1 MIHNVMF
8 AVATLPNNHYLFG
21 GLIEGVKNNVVRGAQ
36 DLLQSFFWSIL
47 SGLLG
52 MVNSLLNSI
61 VNGVIGLD
69 LFSHNEFLST
79 AFNCS
84 LALMFLAIP
93 AKITWEIVSAMIRDD
108 DAGMD
113 IHKKLGSTA
122 LGIAI
127 ACSLTVGI
135 TKIINPVMQDASKAI
150 LNVNLTNEIKS
161 DSATSQLGDSLIESV
176 LISFG
181 GLPKDGDYGAS
192 KFVEQYNKN
201 ELKITKRDGDN
212 YVWDFSIF
220 MAIIGMCVYVVM
232 LFVICI
238 QIAVRVISIG
248 FYYVIGPL
256 ACTSMTNY
264 QNPQAFNV
272 WKATIFGA
280 WAQNLTQIF
289 LLSLFVG
296 LLESISSATSTM
308 PVASVALYF
317 GAFSLIMTAPN
328 FVQAMIGGYASGILD
343 TLNQFRGGLGMAKSL
358 VTGAVGSV
366 IGRNN
371 PHTGH
376 LEGGARGKIL
386 GDVNA
391 QGNRVGGAR
400 GAIFGNPDSNG
411 NRNGGIKGATLGNSM
426 NMGGVTG
433 RQGGIRGAIF
443 GNDQLASG
451 VGGTIE
457 RTRAGGMANIG
468 GKKRT
473 DSFNSAGQKTGSMQ
487 KRRLS
492 AFRGSD
498 STAFNPETGAQMG
511 DPVHQRGPVPMF
523 LSDLGNR
530 FSGGGSDQSSD
541 GGGSDTSTPN
551 YTSFNSGGGG
561 ASGGGSSG
569 GTSGGSGGSSGVGG
583 TIERTRAGGMANIG
597 GKKRTDSFNSAGQ
610 KTGSMQKRRLS
621 AFRGSDSTAFN
632 PETGAQMGDPVH
644 QRGPVP
650 MFLSDLG
657 NRFSGGGSDQSSDG
671 GGSDTSTPNY
681 TSFNSGGGGASG
693 GGSSGGTSGGSGGS
707 SGVGGS
713 TGGAHSFQMHSSAST
728 RNSLGGAQSSGPKP
742 QPQGQRPSSSTKPAV
757 RSSGTNG
764 NTKPRS
770 QAQKPSASGAHT
782 YKMKSSSEIRNS
794 LGNRGNSGG
803 KK

>member
-8 AVATLPNNHYLFG
+8 APVTFPTNHYLFN

-36 DLLQSFFWSIL
+36 DLLQSFFWDIL

-69 LFSHNEFLST
+69 LFSNNEFLST
-79 AFNCS
+79 AFKCS

-93 AKITWEIVSAMIRDD
+93 AKIMWEIISAMIRDD

-135 TKIINPVMQDASKAI
+135 TQIINPVMKDASQAI
-150 LNVNLTNEIKS
+150 LNVNLTNEIQS
-161 DSATSQLGDSLIESV
+161 STATSQLGDSLIESV

-192 KFVEQYNKN
+192 KFVKQYNKN

-220 MAIIGMCVYVVM
+220 MSIVGMCVYVVM
-232 LFVICI
+232 LFIICI
-238 QIAVRVISIG
+238 QIAMRVISIG

-272 WKATIFGA
+272 WKATIMGA

-308 PVASVALYF
+308 PVAAVALYF
-317 GAFSLIMTAPN
+317 GAFSLIMTAPS
-328 FVQAMIGGYASGILD
+328 FVQAMIGGYASGIMD
-343 TLNQFRGGLGMAKSL
+343 VLNQFRGGFGMAKSL
-358 VTGAVGSV
+358 VTGAVGSM
-366 IGRNN
+366 IGRSN

-376 LEGGARGKIL
+376 LEGGLRGKVL
-386 GDVNA
+386 GDVNG

-411 NRNGGIKGATLGNSM
+411 NRTGGIKGAALGNSM

-443 GNDQLASG
+443 GNDQIASG
-451 VGGTIE
+451 VGGSI
-457 RTRAGGMANIG
+457 
-468 GKKRT
+468 
-473 DSFNSAGQKTGSMQ
+473 
-487 KRRLS
+487 
-492 AFRGSD
+492 
-498 STAFNPETGAQMG
+498 
-511 DPVHQRGPVPMF
+511 
-523 LSDLGNR
+523 
-530 FSGGGSDQSSD
+530 
-541 GGGSDTSTPN
+541 
-551 YTSFNSGGGG
+551 
-561 ASGGGSSG
+561 
-569 GTSGGSGGSSGVGG
+569 
-583 TIERTRAGGMANIG
+583 
-597 GKKRTDSFNSAGQ
+597 
-610 KTGSMQKRRLS
+610 
-621 AFRGSDSTAFN
+621 
-632 PETGAQMGDPVH
+632 
-644 QRGPVP
+644 
-650 MFLSDLG
+650 
-657 NRFSGGGSDQSSDG
+657 
-671 GGSDTSTPNY
+671 
-681 TSFNSGGGGASG
+681 
-693 GGSSGGTSGGSGGS
+693 
-707 SGVGGS
+707 
-713 TGGAHSFQMHSSAST
+713 
-728 RNSLGGAQSSGPKP
+728 
-742 QPQGQRPSSSTKPAV
+742 
-757 RSSGTNG
+757 
-764 NTKPRS
+764 
-770 QAQKPSASGAHT
+770 
-782 YKMKSSSEIRNS
+782 
-794 LGNRGNSGG
+794 
-803 KK
+803 

>member
-1 MIHNVMF
+1 MF
-8 AVATLPNNHYLFG
+8 SSVTFPTNHYLFN

-36 DLLQSFFWSIL
+36 DLLQSFFWDIL

-69 LFSHNEFLST
+69 LFSNNEFLST
-79 AFNCS
+79 AFKCS

-93 AKITWEIVSAMIRDD
+93 AKIMWEIISAMIRDD

-135 TKIINPVMQDASKAI
+135 TQIINPAMKDASQAI
-150 LNVNLTNEIKS
+150 LNVNLTNEIQS
-161 DSATSQLGDSLIESV
+161 STATSQLGDSLIESV

-192 KFVEQYNKN
+192 KFVKQYNKN

-220 MAIIGMCVYVVM
+220 MSIVGMCVYVVM
-232 LFVICI
+232 LFIICI
-238 QIAVRVISIG
+238 QIATRVIAIG

-272 WKATIFGA
+272 WKATIIGA

-308 PVASVALYF
+308 PVAAVALYF
-317 GAFSLIMTAPN
+317 GAFSLIMTAPS

-358 VTGAVGSV
+358 VTGAVSSV

-386 GDVNA
+386 GDVNG

-411 NRNGGIKGATLGNSM
+411 NRTGGIKGAALGNSM

-443 GNDQLASG
+443 GNDQIASG
-451 VGGTIE
+451 VGGSIE

-498 STAFNPETGAQMG
+498 TTAYNPETGAQIG
-511 DPVHQRGPVPMF
+511 DSVHQRGPVPMF
-523 LSDLGNR
+523 LNDIGNR
-530 FSGGGSDQSSD
+530 FSGGSSDQSG

-569 GTSGGSGGSSGVGG
+569 VSGGSSG
-583 TIERTRAGGMANIG
+583 
-597 GKKRTDSFNSAGQ
+597 
-610 KTGSMQKRRLS
+610 
-621 AFRGSDSTAFN
+621 
-632 PETGAQMGDPVH
+632 
-644 QRGPVP
+644 
-650 MFLSDLG
+650 
-657 NRFSGGGSDQSSDG
+657 GGSG
-671 GGSDTSTPNY
+671 
-681 TSFNSGGGGASG
+681 
-693 GGSSGGTSGGSGGS
+693 SGGSGS
-707 SGVGGS
+707 SFGGGS
-713 TGGAHSFQMHSSAST
+713 TGGAHTFQMHSSAST
-728 RNSLGGAQSSGPKP
+728 RNNIGGAQSSGLKP
-742 QPQGQRPSSSTKPAV
+742 QSQGQRPSSSTKPAV

-764 NTKPRS
+764 NTTS
-770 QAQKPSASGAHT
+770 HTQKTGGSNGPHT
-782 YKMKSSSEIRNS
+782 FKMKSSGEIRSS
-794 LGNRGNSGG
+794 LGNRENNSGG

>member
-1 MIHNVMF
+1 MIDNAMF
-8 AVATLPNNHYLFG
+8 AVATFSSNHYLFN

-36 DLLQSFFWSIL
+36 DLLQSFFWDIL

-69 LFSHNEFLST
+69 LFSNNEFLST
-79 AFNCS
+79 AFKCS

-93 AKITWEIVSAMIRDD
+93 AKIMWEIISAMIRDD

-127 ACSLTVGI
+127 ACSLTVGV
-135 TKIINPVMQDASKAI
+135 TQIINPVMKDASQAI
-150 LNVNLTNEIKS
+150 LNVNLTNEIQS
-161 DSATSQLGDSLIESV
+161 STATSQLGDSLIESV

-192 KFVEQYNKN
+192 KFVKQYNKN

-220 MAIIGMCVYVVM
+220 MSIVGMCVYVVM
-232 LFVICI
+232 LFIICI
-238 QIAVRVISIG
+238 QIAMRVISIG

-272 WKATIFGA
+272 WKATIIGA
-280 WAQNLTQIF
+280 WTQNLTQIF

-308 PVASVALYF
+308 PVAAVALYF
-317 GAFSLIMTAPN
+317 GAFSLIMTAPS

-386 GDVNA
+386 GDVNG

-443 GNDQLASG
+443 GNDQIASG
-451 VGGTIE
+451 VGGSIE

-498 STAFNPETGAQMG
+498 TTAYNPETGAQIG
-511 DPVHQRGPVPMF
+511 DSVHQRGPVPMF
-523 LSDLGNR
+523 LNDIGNR
-530 FSGGGSDQSSD
+530 FSGGSSDQSG

-583 TIERTRAGGMANIG
+583 N
-597 GKKRTDSFNSAGQ
+597 
-610 KTGSMQKRRLS
+610 
-621 AFRGSDSTAFN
+621 
-632 PETGAQMGDPVH
+632 
-644 QRGPVP
+644 
-650 MFLSDLG
+650 
-657 NRFSGGGSDQSSDG
+657 
-671 GGSDTSTPNY
+671 
-681 TSFNSGGGGASG
+681 
-693 GGSSGGTSGGSGGS
+693 
-707 SGVGGS
+707 

-728 RNSLGGAQSSGPKP
+728 RNNLGGVQSSGPKP

-764 NTKPRS
+764 NTTS
-770 QAQKPSASGAHT
+770 HTQKTGGSNGPHT
-782 YKMKSSSEIRNS
+782 FKMKSSGEIRSS
-794 LGNRGNSGG
+794 LGNRENNSGG

>member
-1 MIHNVMF
+1 MF
-8 AVATLPNNHYLFG
+8 ASVTFPTNHYLFN

-36 DLLQSFFWSIL
+36 DLLQSFFWDIL

-69 LFSHNEFLST
+69 LFSNNEFLST
-79 AFNCS
+79 AFKCS

-93 AKITWEIVSAMIRDD
+93 AKIMWEIISAMIRDD

-135 TKIINPVMQDASKAI
+135 TQIINPVMKDASQAI
-150 LNVNLTNEIKS
+150 LNVNLTNEIQS
-161 DSATSQLGDSLIESV
+161 STATSQLGDSLIESV

-192 KFVEQYNKN
+192 KFVKQYNKN

-220 MAIIGMCVYVVM
+220 MSIVGMCVYVVM
-232 LFVICI
+232 LFIICI
-238 QIAVRVISIG
+238 QIATRVIAIG

-272 WKATIFGA
+272 WKATIIGA

-308 PVASVALYF
+308 PVAAVALYF
-317 GAFSLIMTAPN
+317 GAFSLIMTAPS

-358 VTGAVGSV
+358 VTGAVSSV

-386 GDVNA
+386 GDVNG

-411 NRNGGIKGATLGNSM
+411 NRTGGIKGAALGNSM

-443 GNDQLASG
+443 GNDQIASG
-451 VGGTIE
+451 VGGSIE

-498 STAFNPETGAQMG
+498 TTAYNPETGAQIG
-511 DPVHQRGPVPMF
+511 DSVHQRGPVPMF
-523 LSDLGNR
+523 LNDIGNR
-530 FSGGGSDQSSD
+530 FSGGSSDQSG

-569 GTSGGSGGSSGVGG
+569 VSGGSSG
-583 TIERTRAGGMANIG
+583 
-597 GKKRTDSFNSAGQ
+597 
-610 KTGSMQKRRLS
+610 
-621 AFRGSDSTAFN
+621 
-632 PETGAQMGDPVH
+632 
-644 QRGPVP
+644 
-650 MFLSDLG
+650 
-657 NRFSGGGSDQSSDG
+657 GGSG
-671 GGSDTSTPNY
+671 
-681 TSFNSGGGGASG
+681 
-693 GGSSGGTSGGSGGS
+693 SGGSGS
-707 SGVGGS
+707 SFGGGS
-713 TGGAHSFQMHSSAST
+713 TGGAHTFQMHSSAST
-728 RNSLGGAQSSGPKP
+728 RNNIGGAQSSGLKP
-742 QPQGQRPSSSTKPAV
+742 QSQGQRPSSSTKPAV

-764 NTKPRS
+764 NTTS
-770 QAQKPSASGAHT
+770 HTQKTGGSNGPHT
-782 YKMKSSSEIRNS
+782 FKMKSSGEIRSS
-794 LGNRGNSGG
+794 LGNRENNSGG

>member
-8 AVATLPNNHYLFG
+8 ASATFPTNHYLFN

-36 DLLQSFFWSIL
+36 DLLQSFFWDIL

-69 LFSHNEFLST
+69 LFSNNEFLST
-79 AFNCS
+79 AFKCS

-93 AKITWEIVSAMIRDD
+93 AKIMWEIISAMIRD

-135 TKIINPVMQDASKAI
+135 TQIINPVMKDASQAI
-150 LNVNLTNEIKS
+150 LNVNLTNEIQS
-161 DSATSQLGDSLIESV
+161 STATSQLGDSLIESV

-192 KFVEQYNKN
+192 KFVKQYNKN

-220 MAIIGMCVYVVM
+220 MSIVGMCVYVVM
-232 LFVICI
+232 LFIICI
-238 QIAVRVISIG
+238 QIATRVISIG

-272 WKATIFGA
+272 WKATIIGA
-280 WAQNLTQIF
+280 WTQNLTQIF

-308 PVASVALYF
+308 PVAAVALYF
-317 GAFSLIMTAPN
+317 GAFSLIMTAPS

-386 GDVNA
+386 GDVNG

-487 KRRLS
+487 NRRLS

-530 FSGGGSDQSSD
+530 FSGGGDGGQPGD

-551 YTSFNSGGGG
+551 YTSFNAGGSSS
-561 ASGGGSSG
+561 SGGGSTG
-569 GTSGGSGGSSGVGG
+569 GTFGGSGGSSG
-583 TIERTRAGGMANIG
+583 
-597 GKKRTDSFNSAGQ
+597 
-610 KTGSMQKRRLS
+610 
-621 AFRGSDSTAFN
+621 
-632 PETGAQMGDPVH
+632 
-644 QRGPVP
+644 
-650 MFLSDLG
+650 
-657 NRFSGGGSDQSSDG
+657 GGSVSAYG
-671 GGSDTSTPNY
+671 
-681 TSFNSGGGGASG
+681 
-693 GGSSGGTSGGSGGS
+693 
-707 SGVGGS
+707 GGS
-713 TGGAHSFQMHSSAST
+713 TGGAHTFQMHSSAST
-728 RNSLGGAQSSGPKP
+728 RNSLGGAQSSGTKP

-770 QAQKPSASGAHT
+770 QNPKPNSSNGPRT
-782 YKMKSSSEIRNS
+782 YKMKTSGEIRNS
-794 LGNRGNSGG
+794 LGNRNGNNESRGR
-803 KK
+803 K

>member
-1 MIHNVMF
+1 MF
-8 AVATLPNNHYLFG
+8 ASATFPNNHYLFN

-36 DLLQSFFWSIL
+36 DLLQSFFWDIL

-69 LFSHNEFLST
+69 LFSNNEFLST
-79 AFNCS
+79 AFKCS

-93 AKITWEIVSAMIRDD
+93 AKIMWEVISAMIRDD

-135 TKIINPVMQDASKAI
+135 TQIINPVMKDASQAI
-150 LNVNLTNEIKS
+150 LNVNLTNEIQS
-161 DSATSQLGDSLIESV
+161 STATSQLGDSLIESV

-192 KFVEQYNKN
+192 KFVKQYNKN

-220 MAIIGMCVYVVM
+220 MSIVGMCVYVVM
-232 LFVICI
+232 LFIICI
-238 QIAVRVISIG
+238 QIATRVIAIG

-272 WKATIFGA
+272 WKATIIGA
-280 WAQNLTQIF
+280 WTQNLTQIF

-308 PVASVALYF
+308 PVAAVALYF
-317 GAFSLIMTAPN
+317 GAFSLIMTAPS

-366 IGRNN
+366 VGRNN

-386 GDVNA
+386 GDVNG
-391 QGNRVGGAR
+391 QGNRIGGAR

-530 FSGGGSDQSSD
+530 FSGGGDGGQSGD
-541 GGGSDTSTPN
+541 GGGSVASTPN
-551 YTSFNSGGGG
+551 YTSFN
-561 ASGGGSSG
+561 AGGGSSSGGGNTG
-569 GTSGGSGGSSGVGG
+569 GTFGGSGGSSGGGSTGG
-583 TIERTRAGGMANIG
+583 T
-597 GKKRTDSFNSAGQ
+597 F
-610 KTGSMQKRRLS
+610 
-621 AFRGSDSTAFN
+621 
-632 PETGAQMGDPVH
+632 
-644 QRGPVP
+644 
-650 MFLSDLG
+650 
-657 NRFSGGGSDQSSDG
+657 
-671 GGSDTSTPNY
+671 
-681 TSFNSGGGGASG
+681 
-693 GGSSGGTSGGSGGS
+693 GGSGGS
-707 SGVGGS
+707 SGGGSVSAYGGGS
-713 TGGAHSFQMHSSAST
+713 TGGAHTFQMHSSAST

-742 QPQGQRPSSSTKPAV
+742 QLQGQNPSSSTKPAV

-764 NTKPRS
+764 NTKPHS
-770 QAQKPSASGAHT
+770 QIQQPNTSGPHT
-782 YKMKSSSEIRNS
+782 FKMKSSGEIRNS

>member
-1 MIHNVMF
+1 
-8 AVATLPNNHYLFG
+8 
-21 GLIEGVKNNVVRGAQ
+21 
-36 DLLQSFFWSIL
+36 
-47 SGLLG
+47 

-69 LFSHNEFLST
+69 LFSNNEFLST

-113 IHKKLGSTA
+113 IHRKLGNTA
-122 LGIAI
+122 IGIAI

-400 GAIFGNPDSNG
+400 GAI
-411 NRNGGIKGATLGNSM
+411 L
-426 NMGGVTG
+426 
-433 RQGGIRGAIF
+433 AI
-443 GNDQLASG
+443 Q
-451 VGGTIE
+451 
-457 RTRAGGMANIG
+457 
-468 GKKRT
+468 
-473 DSFNSAGQKTGSMQ
+473 
-487 KRRLS
+487 
-492 AFRGSD
+492 
-498 STAFNPETGAQMG
+498 TAM
-511 DPVHQRGPVPMF
+511 VIVMVVSKVLH
-523 LSDLGNR
+523 
-530 FSGGGSDQSSD
+530 
-541 GGGSDTSTPN
+541 
-551 YTSFNSGGGG
+551 
-561 ASGGGSSG
+561 
-569 GTSGGSGGSSGVGG
+569 
-583 TIERTRAGGMANIG
+583 
-597 GKKRTDSFNSAGQ
+597 
-610 KTGSMQKRRLS
+610 
-621 AFRGSDSTAFN
+621 
-632 PETGAQMGDPVH
+632 
-644 QRGPVP
+644 
-650 MFLSDLG
+650 
-657 NRFSGGGSDQSSDG
+657 
-671 GGSDTSTPNY
+671 
-681 TSFNSGGGGASG
+681 
-693 GGSSGGTSGGSGGS
+693 
-707 SGVGGS
+707 
-713 TGGAHSFQMHSSAST
+713 
-728 RNSLGGAQSSGPKP
+728 
-742 QPQGQRPSSSTKPAV
+742 
-757 RSSGTNG
+757 
-764 NTKPRS
+764 
-770 QAQKPSASGAHT
+770 
-782 YKMKSSSEIRNS
+782 
-794 LGNRGNSGG
+794 
-803 KK
+803 

>member
-400 GAIFGNPDSNG
+400 GAIFGN
-411 NRNGGIKGATLGNSM
+411 
-426 NMGGVTG
+426 
-433 RQGGIRGAIF
+433 
-443 GNDQLASG
+443 DQLASG

-530 FSGGGSDQSSD
+530 FSGGGSDQS
-541 GGGSDTSTPN
+541 G
-551 YTSFNSGGGG
+551 
-561 ASGGGSSG
+561 
-569 GTSGGSGGSSGVGG
+569 
-583 TIERTRAGGMANIG
+583 
-597 GKKRTDSFNSAGQ
+597 
-610 KTGSMQKRRLS
+610 
-621 AFRGSDSTAFN
+621 
-632 PETGAQMGDPVH
+632 
-644 QRGPVP
+644 
-650 MFLSDLG
+650 
-657 NRFSGGGSDQSSDG
+657 DG

-728 RNSLGGAQSSGPKP
+728 RNSLGGAQSSGSKP

>member
-8 AVATLPNNHYLFG
+8 ASVTFPTNHYLFN

-36 DLLQSFFWSIL
+36 DLLQSFFWDIL

-69 LFSHNEFLST
+69 LFSNNEFLST
-79 AFNCS
+79 AFKCS

-93 AKITWEIVSAMIRDD
+93 AKIMWEIISAMIRDD

-135 TKIINPVMQDASKAI
+135 TQIINPVMKDASQAI
-150 LNVNLTNEIKS
+150 LNVNLTNEIQS
-161 DSATSQLGDSLIESV
+161 STATSQLGDSLIESV

-192 KFVEQYNKN
+192 KFVKQYNKN

-220 MAIIGMCVYVVM
+220 MSIVGMCVYVVM
-232 LFVICI
+232 LFIICI
-238 QIAVRVISIG
+238 QIAMRVISIG

-272 WKATIFGA
+272 WKATIIGA

-308 PVASVALYF
+308 PVAAVALYF
-317 GAFSLIMTAPN
+317 GAFSLIMTAPS
-328 FVQAMIGGYASGILD
+328 FVQAMIGGYASGIMD
-343 TLNQFRGGLGMAKSL
+343 VLNQFRGGFGMAKSL
-358 VTGAVGSV
+358 VTGAVGSM
-366 IGRNN
+366 IGRSN

-376 LEGGARGKIL
+376 LEGGLRGKVL
-386 GDVNA
+386 GDVNG

-411 NRNGGIKGATLGNSM
+411 NRTGGIKGAALGNSM

-443 GNDQLASG
+443 GNDQIASG
-451 VGGTIE
+451 VGGSIE

-498 STAFNPETGAQMG
+498 TTAYNPETGAQIG
-511 DPVHQRGPVPMF
+511 DSVHQRGPVPMF
-523 LSDLGNR
+523 LNDIGNR
-530 FSGGGSDQSSD
+530 FSGGSSDQSG

-569 GTSGGSGGSSGVGG
+569 VSGGSSG
-583 TIERTRAGGMANIG
+583 
-597 GKKRTDSFNSAGQ
+597 
-610 KTGSMQKRRLS
+610 
-621 AFRGSDSTAFN
+621 
-632 PETGAQMGDPVH
+632 
-644 QRGPVP
+644 
-650 MFLSDLG
+650 
-657 NRFSGGGSDQSSDG
+657 GGSG
-671 GGSDTSTPNY
+671 
-681 TSFNSGGGGASG
+681 
-693 GGSSGGTSGGSGGS
+693 SGGSGS
-707 SGVGGS
+707 SFGGGS
-713 TGGAHSFQMHSSAST
+713 TGGAHTFQMHSSAST
-728 RNSLGGAQSSGPKP
+728 RNNIGGAQSSGLKP
-742 QPQGQRPSSSTKPAV
+742 QSQGQRPSSSTKPAV

-764 NTKPRS
+764 NTTS
-770 QAQKPSASGAHT
+770 HTQKTGGSNGPHT
-782 YKMKSSSEIRNS
+782 FKMKSSEEIRSS
-794 LGNRGNSGG
+794 LGNRENNSGG